1 MSTRPETTETS
12 RIEFENSKLRSDRL
26 TLEHSIVEFEVGP
39 VGVVARIDHSDGRR
53 DYAGPLDDAT
63 IAALREV
70 SR

>member
-1 MSTRPETTETS
+1 MSTRPRTAES
-12 RIEFENSKLRSDRL
+12 GSIVSDHRAERL
-26 TLEHSIVEFEVGP
+26 TLANSTVTFEAGP
-39 VGVVARIDHSDGRR
+39 VGVVARIDRRDGRR